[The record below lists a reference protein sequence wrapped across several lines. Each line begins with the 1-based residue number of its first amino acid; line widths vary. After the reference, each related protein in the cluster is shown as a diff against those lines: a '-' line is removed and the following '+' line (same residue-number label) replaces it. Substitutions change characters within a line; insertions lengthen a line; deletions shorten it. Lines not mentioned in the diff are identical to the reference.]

1 MGLIVLSKETFCLQ
15 LSYIFLKY
23 GLPKTI
29 QEYKT
34 NMVIIPDLLAMFI
47 QEPGINIREVESLA
61 QINGTAKSN
70 SSDTN

>member
-1 MGLIVLSKETFCLQ
+1 MYYQKKLSVAVVMH
-15 LSYIFLKY
+15 FLKY

-47 QEPGINIREVESLA
+47 QEPEINIREVESLV